1 MNINFEKDG
10 YFVLKGF
17 FDPAELEDLTSA
29 SLQFHEK
36 WKQSNAEFYGS
47 KAVNSAYITGTK
59 HLAEAKRQQLFSII
73 GSQKVMDEVCSVMPQ
88 GCAFMNTQLFF
99 NPVNSD
105 QKNYWHRDP
114 QYHLSVEEQQAA
126 LHGAEVLHFR
136 IPLADEPGIELI
148 PGTHKRWDS
157 EEELEVRLEQNGRIN
172 SENLSSGI
180 TVPLE
185 AGDLLVFSAN
195 MIHRGLYGKNRF
207 AFDILFCDPDPE
219 LAKFVD
225 DDCLPGKEI
234 LDAIEN
240 PSAFNNTLRLKNAG
254 QNGRE

>member
-1 MNINFEKDG
+1 MNTNYEKDG

-17 FDPAELEDLTSA
+17 FGPDELEELTCA
-29 SLQFHEK
+29 LLQFHEN

-59 HLAEAKRQQLFSII
+59 HLDEAKRQQLFCTI
-73 GSQKVMDEVCSVMPQ
+73 GSHKVMDEVCSVMPQ

-114 QYHLSVEEQQAA
+114 QYHLSVQEQQAA
-126 LHGAEVLHFR
+126 LCGPEVLHFR

-148 PGTHKRWDS
+148 PGSHKRWDS

-172 SENLSSGI
+172 SESLSSGV

-225 DDCLPGKEI
+225 DDCLPDKDS
-234 LDAIEN
+234 LTAIEN
-240 PSAFNNTLRLKNAG
+240 SCAFNNTIRLKDSSKTG
-254 QNGRE
+254 PE

>member
-1 MNINFEKDG
+1 MNINFDKDG

-17 FDPAELEDLTSA
+17 FEPAELEGLTSA
-29 SLQFHEK
+29 LRDFHDK
-36 WKQSNAEFYGS
+36 WKQSNAEFYAS

-59 HLAEAKRQQLFSII
+59 HLDETKRQQLFSII
-73 GSQKVMDEVCSVMPQ
+73 GSHKIMNVVSALMPE
-88 GCAFMNTQLFF
+88 GSAFMNTQLFF

-126 LHGAEVLHFR
+126 LNGPEVLHCR

-148 PGTHKRWDS
+148 PGSHKSWDS
-157 EEELEVRLEQNGRIN
+157 EEELEVRLEQNGRMN

-180 TVPLE
+180 TVPLA

-195 MIHRGLYGKNRF
+195 MIHRGLYGKHRF

-219 LAKFVD
+219 LTRFVD
-225 DDCLPGKEI
+225 DDCLPDKGS
-234 LDAIEN
+234 LAAIEN
-240 PSAFNNTLRLKNAG
+240 PCAFNNTIHLKNSSTTST
-254 QNGRE
+254 E

>member
-1 MNINFEKDG
+1 MNIEYEKDG

-17 FDPAELEDLTSA
+17 FEPAELEDLTSA
-29 SLQFHEK
+29 LMQFHEK
-36 WKQSNAEFYGS
+36 WKLSNAEFYAS
-47 KAVNSAYITGTK
+47 KAVNSAYLTATK
-59 HLAEAKRQQLFSII
+59 YLDQRNRQHIFNMI
-73 GSQKVMDEVCSVMPQ
+73 GSHKIMDIVSSVTPQ
-88 GCAFMNTQLFF
+88 GHAFMNTQLFF
-99 NPVNSD
+99 NPVNPG

-126 LHGAEVLHFR
+126 LSGPEVLHFR
-136 IPLADEPGIELI
+136 IPLVDEPGIELI
-148 PGTHKRWDS
+148 PGSHKHWDS

-172 SENLSSGI
+172 SENLSSGV
-180 TVPLE
+180 TVPLA

-225 DDCLPGKEI
+225 DDCLPDKDT
-234 LDAIEN
+234 LVAIEN
-240 PSAFNNTLRLKNAG
+240 PRAFNNTIRLKNSSKTDA
-254 QNGRE
+254 E